1 MHRRFV
7 AVHCPV
13 QHVDMRTVAFLEL
26 LLKRREDVQQLLRR
40 CADALFAELEDG
52 FFRAGALVTANLLH
66 GSVALRVAALGV
78 ARTLPGDIIGI
89 MPLVKDSLDLLEGRN
104 VGAPFACAHSVQPVP
119 IDILLCFRGVNVF
132 GMGHV
137 KVAVVVLGGEHAVLS
152 GTTVVPGCSDFAR
165 IVPPCLRAAGAQR
178 PVPSD
183 CGRDYPLQSDAQ
195 HHFYRSARLPVGQR
209 FHLWTLTRALR
220 LWTPAGLPPAE
231 CSCPLVRI

>member
-13 QHVDMRTVAFLEL
+13 QHVDVFAVALLEL
-26 LLKRREDVQQLLRR
+26 LLECCKNVYQLLRR

-52 FFRAGALVTANLLH
+52 FFRTGALVAANLLQQAFVDTLH
-66 GSVALRVAALGV
+66 FAHLVAALGV

-89 MPLVKDSLDLLEGRN
+89 MPLVKNPLYLLKGRN
-104 VGAPFACAHSVQPVP
+104 VGASFACAHSIQPVP
-119 IDILLCFRGVNVF
+119 IDVLLRFRRMDVLGV
-132 GMGHV
+132 GYV
-137 KVAVVVLGGEHAVLS
+137 KIAVIVLGGEHAVLS
-152 GTTVVPGCSDFAR
+152 GTTVMPGCSDFAR

-195 HHFYRSARLPVGQR
+195 HHFYRPARRPVGQR
-209 FHLWTLTRALR
+209 LR
-220 LWTPAGLPPAE
+220 L
-231 CSCPLVRI
+231 